1 MRRQFYIP
9 GHMELTPEEEEKL
22 SHIEEQM
29 KKADEKSPVLMKQHL
44 ETLNDGVIAIIIT
57 IMVLELPF
65 PGAGTGYTRF
75 LSAVGLFLVS
85 FFIVADFWYDHHR
98 IFESVRAA
106 DHVIVILNFLF
117 LAVLSLIPVM
127 TKWVLAERSSW
138 SVAAYGIVF
147 LTVCIIEGCLQFAA
161 IRERFREFRD
171 LYLYM
176 FARSQ
181 FTLIAVNLI
190 LLVLGWS
197 YPEVVMPCYL
207 ILPLISFLQPRRR
220 VIRRNSEVLRSVT
233 FRREGEKTEP
243 GPDREE
249 PDR

>member
-1 MRRQFYIP
+1 MQKRFDTPVHRD
-9 GHMELTPEEEEKL
+9 LTPEEEKKVL
-22 SHIEEQM
+22 QIEEQM
-29 KKADEKSPVLMKQHL
+29 READQRSPALMKPHL
-44 ETLNDGVIAIIIT
+44 ETFNDGVIAIIIT

-65 PGAGTGYTRF
+65 PGGETGYAQF
-75 LSAVGLFLVS
+75 LSAIGLFLVS

-98 IFESVRAA
+98 IFEAVRAA
-106 DHVIVILNFLF
+106 DHIIVILNFLF
-117 LAVLSLIPVM
+117 LAALSLIPVM
-127 TKWVLAERSSW
+127 TKWILAERSPW
-138 SVAAYGIVF
+138 SVASYGTVF

-161 IRERFREFRD
+161 IRERFAGFQD

-181 FTLIAVNLI
+181 FTVIAVNLI

-220 VIRRNSEVLRSVT
+220 GIRGNSEVLRSVT
-233 FRREGEKTEP
+233 FRKEEEEK
-243 GPDREE
+243 
-249 PDR
+249 

>member
-1 MRRQFYIP
+1 MRRQFYTP
-9 GHMELTPEEEEKL
+9 GHRELTPEEEEKL

-29 KKADEKSPVLMKQHL
+29 EKADKQSPVLMKQHL

-65 PGAGTGYTRF
+65 PGAETGYAHF
-75 LSAVGLFLVS
+75 LRMIGLFLVS

-117 LAVLSLIPVM
+117 LAALSLIPVM
-127 TKWVLAERSSW
+127 TKWILAERSSW
-138 SVAAYGIVF
+138 SVASYGAVF

-161 IRERFREFRD
+161 VRDRFEGFQE

-181 FTLIAVNLI
+181 FTVIAVNLI
-190 LLVLGWS
+190 FLVLGWY
-197 YPEVVMPCYL
+197 YPKAIMPCYL

-220 VIRRNSEVLRSVT
+220 GLHGNQGVLRSVT
-233 FRREGEKTEP
+233 FRRDGEDTELRK
-243 GPDREE
+243 DDEE
-249 PDR
+249 TN

>member
-9 GHMELTPEEEEKL
+9 GHRELTPEEEEKL
-22 SHIEEQM
+22 FHIEEQM

-65 PGAGTGYTRF
+65 PGAETGYTQF
-75 LSAVGLFLVS
+75 LSAIGLFLVS

-106 DHVIVILNFLF
+106 DHTIVILNFLF
-117 LAVLSLIPVM
+117 LAALSLIPVM
-127 TKWVLAERSSW
+127 TKWILAERSSW
-138 SVAAYGIVF
+138 SVAAYGTVF

-161 IRERFREFRD
+161 VRERFGEFRE

-181 FTLIAVNLI
+181 FTVIAVNLI

-197 YPEVVMPCYL
+197 YPEIIMPCYL

-220 VIRRNSEVLRSVT
+220 GIHGNSGVLRSVT
-233 FRREGEKTEP
+233 FRRDEEAG
-243 GPDREE
+243 DFREDE
-249 PDR
+249 